1 MEELA
6 VRLKKG
12 DAEAFSEF
20 VGQYEKNVYNVAL
33 RVLKNAQDAEDAAQE
48 VFLRVYRNIRK
59 FEGKSSLSTWT
70 YQITMNVCVDMT
82 RKRKRHA
89 ESPLVQEIGGEE
101 VGVDIPD
108 DSYQP
113 EQIYERKEV
122 RETVRGAIDS
132 LPQDQREVIV
142 LRELTGLS
150 YAELSSV
157 LNVTEGTVKSR
168 LYRARERLANILR
181 ENGNKSARKTSDT
194 VKER

>member
-6 VRLKKG
+6 VRMKKG

-20 VGQYEKNVYNVAL
+20 VREYEKNVYNIAL

-59 FEGKSSLSTWT
+59 FEGRSSLSTWT
-70 YQITMNVCVDMT
+70 YQITMNVCLDTT
-82 RKRKRHA
+82 RKRKHQA
-89 ESPLVQEIGGEE
+89 ESPLMQVIDGEE
-101 VGVDIPD
+101 VGADVPD

-113 EQIYERKEV
+113 EQVYERREM

-150 YAELSSV
+150 YTELSSV

-181 ENGNKSARKTSDT
+181 ENGNKSGRKTSDT
-194 VKER
+194 VKGR